1 MIKRIYRS
9 KTDIENLSRLR
20 TSISDDVD
28 NFNYKKVVVEKPW
41 GYEYLMFESE
51 YVAIWVLYLKQG
63 HTTSMH
69 CHPNKKSSLIV
80 LSGDVIC
87 STLEGWTT
95 RIVGEGLII
104 DEAVF
109 HSTKAVSKSGA
120 FVMEVESP
128 PNKKDL
134 VRLKDE
140 YGRENQGYEG
150 VEKMSR
156 DVFRYEY
163 VDFHGDTFLEKC
175 TKKLKG
181 CKLSICKS
189 GNQPDIHE
197 RLKNEKAHLICML
210 KGKLHDHEG
219 NVLLATGEVSPLL
232 EVLSKHQVV
241 AFGDIIYLAICYSN
255 VRKNKTHR

>member
-9 KTDIENLSRLR
+9 KTDIENLSKLR
-20 TSISDDVD
+20 TAISDDID
-28 NFNYKKVVVEKPW
+28 SFNYQKVVVEKPW
-41 GYEYLMFESE
+41 GYEYLMFENQ
-51 YVAIWVLYLKQG
+51 YVAIWVLYLKRG

-87 STLEGWTT
+87 STLEGWTP
-95 RIVGEGLII
+95 RVAGEGLII

-109 HSTKAVSKSGA
+109 HSTKAISKSGA
-120 FVMEVESP
+120 FVIEVESP

-134 VRLKDE
+134 VRLRDE
-140 YGRENQGYEG
+140 YGRENHEYEG

-163 VDFHGDTFLEKC
+163 VDFHGIISLKKC

-181 CKLSICKS
+181 CRLSICNS
-189 GNQPDIHE
+189 GNPSDIHE
-197 RLKNEKAHLICML
+197 QLKKEKAHLICML

-219 NVLLATGEVSPLL
+219 NMILATGEVESLL
-232 EVLSKHQVV
+232 EILSKEQIV
-241 AFGDIIYLAICYSN
+241 AFGDIIYLLLAW
-255 VRKNKTHR
+255 